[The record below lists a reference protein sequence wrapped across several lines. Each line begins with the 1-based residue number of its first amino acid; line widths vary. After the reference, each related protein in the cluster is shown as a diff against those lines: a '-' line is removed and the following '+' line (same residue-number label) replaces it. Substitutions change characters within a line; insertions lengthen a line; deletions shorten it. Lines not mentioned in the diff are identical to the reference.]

1 MDSSAASFREAAAGS
16 GKPFAQAEFR
26 AAQSRAWGNDYVA
39 CAWIVIAESAFKI
52 GSLHGVR
59 AEDASR
65 DRAGYRT
72 GGAASIDDAFHP
84 HPKLHLLRRHH
95 HFPRLYSRP
104 GNRHTL
110 PPQNRR
116 GFYKPGRSRRTVARM
131 NQPNHGVKIEVI
143 QGAQSPAPDRPGFA
157 PIAIKT
163 TAFTGLTANA
173 RKLTL
178 QFGIPPRVRQNAG
191 N

>member
-1 MDSSAASFREAAAGS
+1 
-16 GKPFAQAEFR
+16 
-26 AAQSRAWGNDYVA
+26 
-39 CAWIVIAESAFKI
+39 
-52 GSLHGVR
+52 
-59 AEDASR
+59 
-65 DRAGYRT
+65 
-72 GGAASIDDAFHP
+72 
-84 HPKLHLLRRHH
+84 
-95 HFPRLYSRP
+95 
-104 GNRHTL
+104 
-110 PPQNRR
+110 
-116 GFYKPGRSRRTVARM
+116 M